1 VIYRKLGQIGVRGA
15 RSPQSTS
22 KSSQMR
28 SEDGRTGRG
37 RWGRG
42 GLRICDKH
50 QYMRSWVDEVGL
62 MHSWVDEVGLSS
74 VSDSVF
80 ASTLIP

>member
-1 VIYRKLGQIGVRGA
+1 
-15 RSPQSTS
+15 
-22 KSSQMR
+22 MR
-28 SEDGRTGRG
+28 SWVDEV
-37 RWGRG
+37 
-42 GLRICDKH
+42 GLMH
-50 QYMRSWVDEVGL
+50 SWVDEVGL